1 MTIRPSLRP
10 LLIGAL
16 FVLPRSLPAQPVP
29 TDRWNAAAIDWIH
42 LLRDGD
48 FEAAASR
55 VDPAV
60 PAGAMSA
67 DRLGQIWQQV
77 SAQLGALEALLPGP
91 VSESAPYHVVDLAGQ
106 FENQSLTVRVVFDDS
121 LQVSGFFFRP
131 AEPPP
136 YDAPAYVDTAAF
148 HEVDVTVG
156 AAPWELP
163 GVLSVPEGDGPFP
176 VVVLVHGSGP
186 NDRDETIGGNRPFRD
201 LAWGLAS
208 AGVAVLRYDKRT
220 RVYGASLPP
229 EIGLDQE
236 VVEDALSALEL
247 ARSRPETNPDR
258 VFVLGHSLGGLLAP
272 EIGTRALEP
281 GGPGVAGVIVMA
293 GPARP
298 FLDVIRSQLEY
309 IAGLD
314 SDPESPNRVAID
326 SILRNLDRYDAS
338 GSTPDGTLM
347 GVRTGYWDEIL
358 AVDPVAT
365 AESLDL
371 PMLILQGGR
380 DYQVTEADFDLW
392 RQGLADR
399 DDVTFHLYPG
409 LSHLFTP
416 GQGTATPTEYMS
428 ETKHV
433 AGKVVADI
441 RAWVTGGR

>member
-1 MTIRPSLRP
+1 MHIRRTLRP
-10 LLIGAL
+10 FLVGVAL
-16 FVLPRSLPAQPVP
+16 MLPAPLLAQQVP
-29 TDRWNAAAIDWIH
+29 TDRWNAAAIDWVN
-42 LLRDGD
+42 LLKDGD
-48 FEAAASR
+48 FETAASR

-77 SAQLGALEALLPGP
+77 SAQLGALESLRPGP
-91 VSESAPYHVVDLAGQ
+91 VSESQQYHVVDLAGE
-106 FENQSLTVRVVFDDS
+106 FENQALTVQVVFNDS

-131 AEPPP
+131 AAPPP
-136 YDAPAYVDTAAF
+136 YDPPAYVDTAAF

-229 EIGLDQE
+229 EIGLDDE
-236 VVEDALSALEL
+236 VVDDALSALEV
-247 ARSRPETNPDR
+247 AGARPETDPDR
-258 VFVLGHSLGGLLAP
+258 VFLLGHSLGGLLAP

-281 GGPGVAGVIVMA
+281 GGPGVAGIIVMA

-314 SDPESPNRVAID
+314 EDPDSPNRVAID
-326 SILRNLDRYDAS
+326 SILQNLDAFEAA

-365 AESLDL
+365 AEQLDV

-392 RQGLADR
+392 RQGLGHR
-399 DDVTFHLYPG
+399 DDVTFHLYPD

-433 AGKVVADI
+433 AGEVVSDI
-441 RAWVTGGR
+441 AAWVGTT